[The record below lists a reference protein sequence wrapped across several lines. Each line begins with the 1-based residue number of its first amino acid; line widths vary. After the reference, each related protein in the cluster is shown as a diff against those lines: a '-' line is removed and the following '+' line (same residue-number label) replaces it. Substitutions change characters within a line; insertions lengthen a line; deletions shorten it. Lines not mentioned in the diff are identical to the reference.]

1 MSRNLAR
8 LLVYTALIVL
18 LAVSRS
24 ALGRKLLYFPT
35 HRPTDGILTPWLR
48 NGEVIGYARQVA
60 SPKNVWLMLHGNAGQ
75 AVDREY
81 ALPCFSPEDSV
92 YILEYPGYGTR
103 AGSPSLTSINQA
115 ARDAY
120 GQLRETYPRLPVCV
134 VGESVG
140 SGPASTLARLER
152 PPDKLVLVTPFD
164 RLSRVG
170 AAHYPRL
177 LVWLLLA
184 DDWDNVAALKNYRGA
199 VEIYG
204 AKDDEIIPVARAIA
218 LAGAV
223 PSARFVLIDGGHNEW
238 SHQGRVKIR
247 NP

>member
-1 MSRNLAR
+1 MNRLMTR
-8 LLVYTALIVL
+8 LLFYTALVVL
-18 LAVSRS
+18 LVVSRS
-24 ALGRKLLYFPT
+24 ALGRKLMYFPT
-35 HRPTDGILTPWLR
+35 HRPADGVLTQWSS
-48 NGEVIGYARQVA
+48 GGAVIGYARKVE

-81 ALPCFSPEDSV
+81 ALPCFSPGDSV

-103 AGSPSLTSINQA
+103 AGSPSMASFNRA
-115 ARDAY
+115 ASEAY
-120 GQLRETYPRLPVCV
+120 LQLRETYPKTPVCV
-134 VGESVG
+134 VGESIG
-140 SGPASTLARLER
+140 SGPASTLARSDR

-177 LVWLLLA
+177 LVWLMLA
-184 DDWDNVAALKNYRGA
+184 DDWDNGAALKNYQGA
-199 VEIYG
+199 VEIFG
-204 AKDDEIIPVARAIA
+204 AKDDEIIPVARALA

-223 PSARFVLIDGGHNEW
+223 PSAKFVLIEGGHNEW